1 MTQTAHRPRADRRSW
16 KTGAAGVA
24 SIVGAWT
31 GAALLLATQAYF
43 SGAIRGDAL
52 AWSRALGIWLAWAY
66 LWALLTPAILWLAE
80 RFPLE
85 RRHLG
90 KALLIHA
97 ASSAALV
104 VVDLALYAAVAP
116 WVGALSAGPTWA
128 ATFSRLLGT
137 TFFLGLP
144 VYWILLGATQAIR
157 LARAARERERRAS
170 RLEAQLAEA
179 RLIALRAQLEP
190 HFLFNALNSVSVL
203 MREDVETADRVLVQ
217 LSGLLRRALES
228 SAAPEVPL
236 REEIAFLEAYLAIEQ
251 VRFEDRLRFSLH
263 VAPDA
268 FDARVPSL
276 ILQPLVENAVRH
288 ALGARPSPCR
298 IEISAERKDGSLYL
312 SVRDDGPGLSPGAA
326 EGVGLSN
333 TRSRLELLYGD
344 NHSFQLAPAPGGGL
358 LVKLAI
364 PFADERRP

>member
-1 MTQTAHRPRADRRSW
+1 MTQTAHRPRAARWPGSARLA
-16 KTGAAGVA
+16 GFAA
-24 SIVGAWT
+24 IVGAWT

-43 SGAIRGDAL
+43 SGAIRGDAV
-52 AWSRALGIWLAWAY
+52 AWSRSLAIWLAWAY
-66 LWALLTPAILWLAE
+66 VWALLTPVILWLAA

-85 RRHLG
+85 RPRLATALG
-90 KALLIHA
+90 VHA

-104 VVDLALYAAVAP
+104 AIDLALYAAVAP
-116 WVGALSAGPTWA
+116 WVGALSAGPTWV
-128 ATFSRLLGT
+128 ATYSRLLGT

-144 VYWILLGATQAIR
+144 VYWILVGAMQAVR

-179 RLIALRAQLEP
+179 RLAALRAQLQP

-203 MREDVETADRVLVQ
+203 MHEDVEAADRVLVQ

-236 REEIAFLEAYLAIEQ
+236 YEEMAFLEAYLAIEQ
-251 VRFEDRLRFSLH
+251 VRFEDRLRYR
-263 VAPDA
+263 VEIAPEVL
-268 FDARVPSL
+268 DARVPSL

-288 ALGARPSPCR
+288 GLGTSPAPCR
-298 IEISAERKDGSLYL
+298 IEIAAERRNGSLHL
-312 SVRDDGPGLSPGAA
+312 SVRDDGPGISPGAA

-333 TRSRLELLYGD
+333 TRSRLQLLYGD
-344 NHSFQLAPAPGGGL
+344 AHSFYLATAPGGGL
-358 LVKLAI
+358 LVTLAI
-364 PFADERRP
+364 PLSMEGHP

>member
-1 MTQTAHRPRADRRSW
+1 MTQTAHRPPTARWVGKA
-16 KTGAAGVA
+16 GVAGVA
-24 SIVGAWT
+24 SILGGWT

-43 SGAIRGDAL
+43 SGAIRGDAV
-52 AWSRALGIWLAWAY
+52 AWSRSLAIWLAWAY
-66 LWALLTPAILWLAE
+66 VWALLTPAILWLAV

-85 RRHLG
+85 RPHLA
-90 KALLIHA
+90 KALGVHA

-104 VVDLALYAAVAP
+104 VVDLALYAGVAP
-116 WVGALSAGPTWA
+116 WVGALSAGPTWV

-144 VYWILLGATQAIR
+144 VYWILVGAMQAVR

-179 RLIALRAQLEP
+179 RLTALRAQLQP

-203 MREDVETADRVLVQ
+203 MHEDVEAADRVLVQ

-228 SAAPEVPL
+228 SAEPEVPL
-236 REEIAFLEAYLAIEQ
+236 REELAFLEAYLAIEQ
-251 VRFEDRLRFSLH
+251 VRFEDRLSCRVD
-263 VAPDA
+263 VAPDVL
-268 FDARVPSL
+268 DERVPSL

-288 ALGARPSPCR
+288 GLGASPAPCR
-298 IEISAERKDGSLYL
+298 IEIASERRNGSLHL

-333 TRSRLELLYGD
+333 TRSRLELL
-344 NHSFQLAPAPGGGL
+344 
-358 LVKLAI
+358 
-364 PFADERRP
+364 